1 MNGKQQVNVMK
12 LLLGIIMDEMR
23 FQPRYSS
30 TV

>member
-1 MNGKQQVNVMK
+1 VNVMK